1 MIKKIRRNKVAVTI
15 ISVILGMII
24 VFSVNFGIANFILWL
39 LQFIVAKPLIVTLK
53 GKVAATILLTLV
65 ENIFRH
71 K

>member
-24 VFSVNFGIANFILWL
+24 VFSVNFGIVNFILCL

>member
-24 VFSVNFGIANFILWL
+24 VFSVNFGIVNFILWL

-53 GKVAATILLTLV
+53 G
-65 ENIFRH
+65 
-71 K
+71 

>member
-1 MIKKIRRNKVAVTI
+1 MIKKIRKNKLAVSI
-15 ISVILGMII
+15 IAVILAMII
-24 VFSVNFGIANFILWL
+24 VFAVNFGIVNFVLWL
-39 LQFIVAKPLIVTLK
+39 LQFIVAKPLAVTLK

>member
-24 VFSVNFGIANFILWL
+24 VFSVNFILWL

>member
-24 VFSVNFGIANFILWL
+24 VFSVNFGIVNFILWL

-53 GKVAATILLTLV
+53 GKVAVTILLTLV